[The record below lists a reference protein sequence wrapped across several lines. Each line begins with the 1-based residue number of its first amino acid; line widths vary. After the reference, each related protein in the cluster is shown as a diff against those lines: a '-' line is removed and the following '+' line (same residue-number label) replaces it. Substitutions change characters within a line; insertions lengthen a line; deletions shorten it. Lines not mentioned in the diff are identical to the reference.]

1 MDEKQ
6 QLGTIASHVF
16 KALESFRDLGISLAK
31 LASSSESANSTDFI
45 DFKTQLENDFLRF
58 KMWAGNQAAHQ
69 TGPSSLDHR
78 LREAPHLH
86 DQVIYLL
93 KDICESLQD
102 AISLTTEDFPSLDR
116 VWPGGEKQEEQVTES
131 SPHSL
136 NDDDDDGSD
145 FSDLDS
151 NSSPISGLSTFF
163 TDVGEAIDC
172 LLRLSVAIANPAPH
186 ERFRKLGAGLA
197 EDISFYEPH
206 DIAYVKDKFPRI
218 GDGLARI
225 LGKFITRRR
234 QFFKYRKAHHTR
246 LASNLESAVSDE
258 RTDISRTEIVQKTV
272 ASSLPEH
279 FKAMANF
286 DPRANIIDED
296 VRSDTE
302 VSQTSYATSAGFLI
316 ENQDDQA
323 RDLPP
328 PLSVPPIPN
337 AGADGIF
344 ECPFCYRM
352 ISAKSRAAWK

>member
-1 MDEKQ
+1 MNEKQ

-16 KALESFRDLGISLAK
+16 KALESFRDLNISLTK
-31 LASSSESANSTDFI
+31 LSSSSESANPTNSI
-45 DFKTQLENDFLRF
+45 DFKTQIENDFLRF

-86 DQVIYLL
+86 EQVIYLL

-102 AISLTTEDFPSLDR
+102 AISFATEDFPSLGRDGL
-116 VWPGGEKQEEQVTES
+116 GGEKQEEKDTES

-136 NDDDDDGSD
+136 NHDDDDDSD

-197 EDISFYEPH
+197 EDVSFYEPH
-206 DIAYVKDKFPRI
+206 DIAHVKDKFPHI
-218 GDGLARI
+218 GDGLAMI

-234 QFFKYRKAHHTR
+234 QFFKYRRAHHTR
-246 LASNLESAVSDE
+246 LASNLESDE
-258 RTDISRTEIVQKTV
+258 KADTSRTEIVQKTV

-279 FKAMANF
+279 FKAIANF

-296 VRSDTE
+296 IRSDTGI
-302 VSQTSYATSAGFLI
+302 SQTSYATSAGFLI

-328 PLSVPPIPN
+328 PLMVPPIPN
-337 AGADGIF
+337 AGEDGIF

-352 ISAKSRAAWK
+352 IAAKSRAAWK

>member
-1 MDEKQ
+1 MNEKQ
-6 QLGTIASHVF
+6 QLRTIANHVF
-16 KALESFRDLGISLAK
+16 KALESFRDLDISLTK
-31 LASSSESANSTDFI
+31 LASSSEPANPTNFT

-86 DQVIYLL
+86 EQVIYLL

-102 AISLTTEDFPSLDR
+102 AISLASEDFPPLDR
-116 VWPGGEKQEEQVTES
+116 DGLGGENQEKQNAEPS
-131 SPHSL
+131 SHSL
-136 NDDDDDGSD
+136 NDDDDDDSD

-151 NSSPISGLSTFF
+151 NTSPSSGLLTLFA
-163 TDVGEAIDC
+163 DVGEAVDC

-186 ERFRKLGAGLA
+186 ERFRKLGAGLD
-197 EDISFYEPH
+197 EDVSFYEPH
-206 DIAYVKDKFPRI
+206 DIAYVKDKFPHV
-218 GDGLARI
+218 DDSLAKI

-234 QFFKYRKAHHTR
+234 QFFKYRRAHHTR
-246 LASNLESAVSDE
+246 LASNLESDE
-258 RTDISRTEIVQKTV
+258 KADTGRTEIVQKTV

-279 FKAMANF
+279 FKTMANF

-296 VRSDTE
+296 VRSDTG

-316 ENQDDQA
+316 DDPGDQA
-323 RDLPP
+323 RDFPP
-328 PLSVPPIPN
+328 PLRVPPIPN
-337 AGADGIF
+337 AGEDGIF

-352 ISAKSRAAWK
+352 IAAKSRAAWK